1 MIQMNTLTYKPIMMR
16 KSAKRIKDF
25 FIESYNN
32 NPKAFYVEMTEAGAT
47 MTASLVMSL
56 TVLNPATTV
65 FIPLF
70 LIGGILGT
78 VSCYMRK
85 SSAIVLTS
93 WFTAVNLWAF
103 TQLFIV

>member
-1 MIQMNTLTYKPIMMR
+1 MMR
-16 KSAKRIKDF
+16 KSAKRIKEF
-25 FIESYNN
+25 FIESYRN
-32 NPKAFYVEMTEAGAT
+32 NPRAFYVEMTEAAAT
-47 MTASLVMSL
+47 MTASLIMSL
-56 TVLNPATTV
+56 TVLNPATKI

-93 WFTAVNLWAF
+93 WFTAVNLWAVS
-103 TQLFIV
+103 QLFL

>member
-1 MIQMNTLTYKPIMMR
+1 MMR

-25 FIESYNN
+25 FVESYKN
-32 NPKAFYVEMTEAGAT
+32 NPRAFYVEMTEAVAT
-47 MTASLVMSL
+47 MTASLIMSL
-56 TVLNPATTV
+56 TVLDPATKL

-93 WFTAVNLWAF
+93 WFTVVNLWAF
-103 TQLFIV
+103 SQLFL